1 MKKRIT
7 ESDIKRIVTKVV
19 NESEYDR
26 EMIHGVSYNKTT
38 ELVDDVI
45 MRIKEHGDEYIRRL
59 NELNMD
65 FPTEKYRRIPR
76 LKRDTFELP
85 KGVRV
90 QSSRFPDEDKE

>member
-7 ESDIKRIVTKVV
+7 ESDINRLVNRIV
-19 NESEYDR
+19 NENEYEK

-45 MRIKEHGDEYIRRL
+45 MRIKEHGDEYIR
-59 NELNMD
+59 ELNKLNME
-65 FPTEKYRRIPR
+65 FPTQKYKRVPR
-76 LKRDTFELP
+76 PRRDTFELP

-90 QSSRFPDEDKE
+90 QSSSFPEED

>member
-19 NESEYDR
+19 NEAEYDR

-65 FPTEKYRRIPR
+65 FPTEKYRRVPR
-76 LKRDTFELP
+76 PRRDTFELP
-85 KGVRV
+85 KGVRI
-90 QSSRFPDEDKE
+90 QSSSFPGDDE